1 MKDHVHIEFSAVL
14 YIEEWHTLLLTA
26 GVYNIKDKVLIVM
39 DGATEIGYIIDYLL
53 HFVKSMAAWNTL
65 SCSLLKALF
74 CFSMNF

>member
-14 YIEEWHTLLLTA
+14 CIEEWHTVLLTA
-26 GVYNIKDKVLIVM
+26 GVDNIKDKVLIVV
-39 DGATEIGYIIDYLL
+39 DGVTEIDYLL